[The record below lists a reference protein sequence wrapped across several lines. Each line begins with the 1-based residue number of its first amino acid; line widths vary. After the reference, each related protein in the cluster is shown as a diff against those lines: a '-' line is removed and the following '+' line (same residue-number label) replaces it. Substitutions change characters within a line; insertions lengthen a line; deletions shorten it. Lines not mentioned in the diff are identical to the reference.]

1 MTRTLISTGS
11 AAEERIGFSRAV
23 VDGDWV
29 FAAGTAGFDYAT
41 GEISDDAAEQTE
53 QTIQTIKSTLDKGG
67 ASLEDVVRAQIYI
80 SAVEYWEQVVP
91 VIKRHFGEIRPAM
104 TTLVATLVDP
114 RMKVEIEVTAIK
126 KR

>member
-1 MTRTLISTGS
+1 MTRKLISTGS

-23 VDGDWV
+23 VEGDWV

-41 GEISDDAAEQTE
+41 GEIAEDAAEQAE
-53 QTIQTIKSTLDKGG
+53 QTIRTIKATLAQGD
-67 ASLEDVVRAQIYI
+67 ASLEDVVRAQIFL
-80 SAVEYWEQVVP
+80 SAAEVWEQVVP

-104 TTLVATLVDP
+104 TAVIAPLVDP
-114 RMKVEIEVTAIK
+114 RMKIEIEVTAVR